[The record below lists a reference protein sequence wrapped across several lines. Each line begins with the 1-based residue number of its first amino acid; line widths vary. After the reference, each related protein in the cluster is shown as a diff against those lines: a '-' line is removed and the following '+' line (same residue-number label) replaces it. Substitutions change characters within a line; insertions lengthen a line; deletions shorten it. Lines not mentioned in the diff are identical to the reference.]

1 MMSLQVS
8 SRSWP
13 RFGILLT
20 LCLGLGGI
28 NPAGASIIY
37 DFSLPSNGLVGA
49 INIQL
54 TFATFVA
61 AEDGFH
67 LYPLSAAPVTS
78 VSFGT
83 TIDSVKSL
91 VAVEVINGGLTSFG
105 IALF

>member
-1 MMSLQVS
+1 MVRRNSMMSLQVA

-37 DFSLPSNGLVGA
+37 DFSLPSNGSVGA
-49 INIQL
+49 IDIQL

-61 AEDGFH
+61 PEDGFNI
-67 LYPLSAAPVTS
+67 YPLSAAPVTS
-78 VSFGT
+78 VSSGT
-83 TIDSVKSL
+83 TIDTVKS
-91 VAVEVINGGLTSFG
+91 VVGVEDG
-105 IALF
+105 